1 MSTAAGSGFSPLEEL
16 VPSVEHLIKSLDPL
30 AVNSNIHD
38 PHKMGLMQPA
48 ISQYTFFF
56 FVALALTVTIVFA
69 AKKRMALVPKGRF
82 INAFEMGFDFVRK
95 NIVEGCIHHHSE
107 RYVPFIATVFF
118 FVLINNFLG
127 LIPGLKPG
135 TGTIAGTFAL
145 SISIF
150 VYFTFLGIKEKGGL
164 GYLKGLVPSGLPS
177 WIVPFIFVIEFISMV
192 LKPITQAL
200 RLFANMYAG
209 HMVLGIFAILTEL
222 FFVAPFEGG
231 SVLNVAAS
239 PIWLLL
245 LFAMY
250 ALELMVAAIQ
260 AYVFTLLT
268 AVYIN
273 SATSGH

>member
-1 MSTAAGSGFSPLEEL
+1 MSAAGTGFSPLEEL
-16 VPSVEHLIKSLDPL
+16 KTSVEHLIKSLDPL
-30 AVNSNIHD
+30 AVNSNMHD
-38 PHKMGLMQPA
+38 PQKLGLTQVA
-48 ISQYTFFF
+48 VSQYTVFFF
-56 FVALALTVTIVFA
+56 IALALTIVMVFA
-69 AKKRMALVPKGRF
+69 AKKRMALIPKGRF
-82 INAFEMGFDFVRK
+82 INAFEMGIEFVRK
-95 NIVEGCIHHHSE
+95 NIVAGCIHHNSE

-118 FVLINNFLG
+118 FVLVNNLLG
-127 LIPGLKPG
+127 LIPGSKPG

-145 SISIF
+145 SISVF
-150 VYFTFLGIKEKGGL
+150 VYFTYLGLKEKGGL
-164 GYLKGLVPSGLPS
+164 GYFKGLVPGGLPS

-222 FFVAPFEGG
+222 FFVAPFHGG

-250 ALELMVAAIQ
+250 ALELMVAVIQ

-268 AVYIN
+268 AVFID
-273 SATSGH
+273 SATSSH